1 MGLGVFYVA
10 HLWDTHTRKKKN
22 NKKKNWRKIDPVNSN
37 IALNFEGWVD
47 ID

>member
-10 HLWDTHTRKKKN
+10 HLWDTHTRKKKKK
-22 NKKKNWRKIDPVNSN
+22 KKKNWRKIDPVNSN
-37 IALNFEGWVD
+37 FALNFEGWVD

>member
-22 NKKKNWRKIDPVNSN
+22 NKKKKT
-37 IALNFEGWVD
+37 EGKLTLLTATSR
-47 ID
+47 